1 MVFSPLNFTTNHHY
15 IILTSFL
22 TFSEVVCSC
31 FSAVRILMTVG
42 TDAMGKPVVL
52 TKDDEAVMELNSSFT
67 GSISPGGK
75 KKRSSVTLK
84 EFKSYKNENENSNKD
99 ANYEGG
105 KESENEN
112 ENFSLET
119 RARRL
124 SLSIFPR
131 DRDDV
136 LLNFKEKVEQCSAH
150 LVTCAEQVAVLKDL
164 ILKDLLNLSLVV
176 HEPELWQ
183 RSVQYSTVK

>member
-1 MVFSPLNFTTNHHY
+1 
-15 IILTSFL
+15 
-22 TFSEVVCSC
+22 
-31 FSAVRILMTVG
+31 MTVG

-52 TKDDEAVMELNSSFT
+52 TKDEEAIMELNSAFT
-67 GSISPGGK
+67 GSISPGGIGK
-75 KKRSSVTLK
+75 NSSVTLK
-84 EFKSYKNENENSNKD
+84 EFKSNKNENENNNEDASNED
-99 ANYEGG
+99 G
-105 KESENEN
+105 KENDNEN
-112 ENFSLET
+112 ENVSLET

-136 LLNFKEKVEQCSAH
+136 LLNFNNKVEQCSAH
-150 LVTCAEQVAVLKDL
+150 LVTCAKQVAVLKDL

-183 RSVQYSTVK
+183 RLVK

>member
-1 MVFSPLNFTTNHHY
+1 
-15 IILTSFL
+15 
-22 TFSEVVCSC
+22 
-31 FSAVRILMTVG
+31 MTVG
-42 TDAMGKPVVL
+42 TDAMRKPVVL
-52 TKDDEAVMELNSSFT
+52 TKDEEAVMELNSAFT
-67 GSISPGGK
+67 GSISLGGK
-75 KKRSSVTLK
+75 GKNSIVTLK
-84 EFKSYKNENENSNKD
+84 GFKSNDNYDTNKNENDIKREV
-99 ANYEGG
+99 G

-112 ENFSLET
+112 DSDNENEDVSLET

-136 LLNFKEKVEQCSAH
+136 LLNFKDKVEQCSAH
-150 LVTCAEQVAVLKDL
+150 LVTCAKQVAVLKDL

-183 RSVQYSTVK
+183 RLVK